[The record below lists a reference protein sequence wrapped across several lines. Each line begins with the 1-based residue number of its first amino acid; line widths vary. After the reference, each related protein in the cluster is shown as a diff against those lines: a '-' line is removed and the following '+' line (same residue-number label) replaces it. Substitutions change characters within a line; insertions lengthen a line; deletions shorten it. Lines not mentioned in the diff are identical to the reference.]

1 MTTAFTPSGLPVLIG
16 SLPLAD
22 HRKALEMIFVA
33 SPEIPLWPQLP
44 GNPLEQMMPQFA
56 EGLPCICEENVT
68 RPQGHI
74 FFDCSS
80 PNFEEQMLAF
90 YEDYMSVLDQ
100 PDRLLTSRFQVS
112 RERAE
117 GLYQFVEALEDH
129 NPVAL
134 KGQITGPFT
143 MLTGIKDRQG
153 RAGYYDDTVREM
165 VIKGIAL
172 KAAWQ
177 TKFLTQYSKGKQVIV
192 FIDEPAL
199 AGLGSSAFISVSTAA
214 IQEMINEVAEAIQ
227 GAGGL
232 AGIHVC
238 ANTQWDVLLNSRIDI
253 LSFDA
258 YSFFDKLA
266 AFSEQISS
274 YLDRG
279 SLLAWGGIPTGRAHD
294 IEKESVQSLALLWEH
309 QHKKLLRPD
318 RDQAALLR
326 QTLISPSCGT
336 GSLQLGLAEK
346 VLHLTKGVSETLRA
360 KYL

>member
-1 MTTAFTPSGLPVLIG
+1 M
-16 SLPLAD
+16 
-22 HRKALEMIFVA
+22 K
-33 SPEIPLWPQLP
+33 
-44 GNPLEQMMPQFA
+44 
-56 EGLPCICEENVT
+56 
-68 RPQGHI
+68 
-74 FFDCSS
+74 
-80 PNFEEQMLAF
+80 
-90 YEDYMSVLDQ
+90 VLDQ
-100 PDRLLTSRFQVS
+100 PDSVLASRFQVS

-117 GLYQFVEALEDH
+117 GLYQFVEVLEEYTS
-129 NPVAL
+129 PVAV

-143 MLTGIKDRQG
+143 LLTGIKDSQG

-177 TKFLTQYSKGKQVIV
+177 TRFLAQHSRGKQVIV

-214 IQEMINEVAEAIQ
+214 IQEMVNEVVEAIH

-238 ANTQWDVLLNSRIDI
+238 ANTQWDVLLNSQIDI

-266 AFSEQISS
+266 AFTDQVHS

-279 SLLAWGGIPTGRAHD
+279 SLLAWGGIPTGRDQD
-294 IEKESVQSLALLWEH
+294 IARESVQSLTQLWED
-309 QHKKLLRPD
+309 QNKKLLRA
-318 RDQAALLR
+318 DQDLAALLR
-326 QTLISPSCGT
+326 QSLISPSCGT
-336 GSLQLGLAEK
+336 GSLKLALAEK

-360 KYL
+360 RYL